1 MVSKLINIK
10 LINNNYIFNHWM
22 YIVPAPL
29 EVNYKINGV
38 NFLLKWN
45 SVRET
50 NNYLF

>member
-10 LINNNYIFNHWM
+10 LINNYYIFNHWM
-22 YIVPAPL
+22 YIVPAAL
-29 EVNYKINGV
+29 EVSYKINGV
-38 NFLLKWN
+38 ILLKWN